1 MAKPTIRT
9 CAGCDMENDQPGSI
23 CRPCSDAL
31 HHLTNQD
38 GTWAPSS
45 TWTNTPSQP

>member
-9 CAGCDMENDQPGSI
+9 CAVCDMENEQPGSI

-31 HHLTNQD
+31 HQLTNQD
-38 GTWAPSS
+38 GTWARPHGRRSS
-45 TWTNTPSQP
+45 PGP